1 MNTQPILNKPKI
13 TVGRDLKITL
23 HAGAAEVSQP
33 LTIDEA
39 LGFVTMLAFAI
50 RENVYLQSKAS
61 EAAK

>member
-23 HAGAAEVSQP
+23 HAGTGEVSQT
-33 LTIDEA
+33 LTLDEA
-39 LGFVTMLAFAI
+39 LGFVTLLTFAI
-50 RENVYLQSKAS
+50 RENVFAQSKVS